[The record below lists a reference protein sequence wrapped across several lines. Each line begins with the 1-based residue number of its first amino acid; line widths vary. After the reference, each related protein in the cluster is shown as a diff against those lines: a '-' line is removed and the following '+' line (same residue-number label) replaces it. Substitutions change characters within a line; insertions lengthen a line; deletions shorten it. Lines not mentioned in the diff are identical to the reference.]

1 MAGHSKWANIKHRKG
16 AQDAKRAK
24 IFTKIIKEV
33 TIAAKEAGPDPN
45 FNPRLRLAIQNAKG
59 VNIPKDTVER
69 AINKGA
75 GADAQSY
82 TETTYEGYGPNGI
95 AVFVECSTDNINRT
109 VQNVRAAFSKYG
121 GSLGTNGSLSFVF
134 DRKGVFTIPKK
145 NPEALGINEEEFIFE
160 IIDAGAEDVELQD
173 DLFIVTTSMESFGAM
188 QKKLDE
194 MGIEA
199 ENAQLE
205 RIPNTT
211 AKLEIEPS
219 KKVLKLI
226 DVLEED
232 DDVQN
237 VYHNM
242 EITEELLEQM

>member
-16 AQDAKRAK
+16 AQDKKRAK

-59 VNIPKDTVER
+59 ANVPKDTVER

-75 GADAQSY
+75 GGESASY
-82 TETTYEGYGPNGI
+82 IETTYEGYGPNGI
-95 AVFVECSTDNINRT
+95 AIFVEASTDNINRT
-109 VQNVRAAFSKYG
+109 VQDVRAAFSKYG

-134 DRKGVFTIPKK
+134 DRKGIFSIPKG
-145 NPEALGINEEEFIFE
+145 NLSEDDFIMML
-160 IIDAGAEDVELQD
+160 IDAGAEDVELQED
-173 DLFIVTTSMESFGAM
+173 TFIVTTSMEDFGAL
-188 QKKLDE
+188 QKKLEE
-194 MGIEA
+194 MGVEA
-199 ENAQLE
+199 ENARLE
-205 RIPNTT
+205 RVPKTT
-211 AKLEIEPS
+211 TSLDMDSA
-219 KKVLKLI
+219 KKVMKLI
-226 DVLEED
+226 DVLEEN

-242 EITEELLEQM
+242 ELTEELMAQL